1 MTDIS
6 TVGRDNGSAKAQ
18 PPRVRHGLIEDWR
31 DGLGILLLLLVAAFF
46 GALIARFWP
55 EGDDSTKAA
64 NDAASRLAL
73 LETRFQELKS
83 PREMAELKD
92 RMTKLEK
99 RVVNAETTLAAFS
112 IGGNLAT
119 LNLTPPAAGGSPTI
133 GTALNQLATPNTAD
147 PRKQINDLAARLA
160 AVETKTTDLQ
170 TAKDSL
176 AKLDTGMTDMTS
188 RIDTLAARLT
198 KVESADVLALARR
211 ASFANAVA
219 NLTRAA
225 QGSAPFKVEYDIVAG
240 MVADDEGLRSIA
252 PAAAKGVPTAG
263 TLIATFGNAADAA
276 NAAVQAEQ
284 AAKSTDWTNRI
295 WSNFTSLVSS
305 RVVGEVQGA
314 STEARIARADV
325 RLKAGDLA
333 AAVRELNAITG
344 AGRKPLTPW
353 LNQATAR
360 VQLEK
365 SLAEL
370 NLRAGESLAAPI
382 GDASSVPQLP
392 TP

>member
-6 TVGRDNGSAKAQ
+6 PVGRDNGSAKAL
-18 PPRVRHGLIEDWR
+18 PPSSRRHGLIEDWR

-64 NDAASRLAL
+64 NDSASRLSV
-73 LETRFQELKS
+73 LESRFQELKS
-83 PREMAELKD
+83 PREMAEIKD

-99 RVVNAETTLAAFS
+99 RVVNAETALAAFS
-112 IGGNLAT
+112 VGGSLAT

-133 GTALNQLATPNTAD
+133 GTALSQLGTPNTID
-147 PRKQINDLAARLA
+147 PRKQIDDLTTRLT
-160 AVETKTTDLQ
+160 AVETKTTELQ
-170 TAKDSL
+170 SAKDSI
-176 AKLDTGMTDMTS
+176 AKIDTGMTDMVS

-219 NLTRAA
+219 NLTRAS
-225 QGSAPFKVEYDIVAG
+225 QGSAPFKTEYDV
-240 MVADDEGLRSIA
+240 VADMVPDDAGLKSIA

-276 NAAVQAEQ
+276 VDAENASKA
-284 AAKSTDWTNRI
+284 TDWSNRI
-295 WSNFTSLVSS
+295 WTNFTALVSS
-305 RVVGEVQGA
+305 RVVGETQGA
-314 STEARIARADV
+314 STESRIARAEV

-333 AAVRELNAITG
+333 AAVRELNAVTG
-344 AGRKPLTPW
+344 PGRKPLNPW
-353 LNQATAR
+353 LTQALAR

-370 NLRAGESLAAPI
+370 NMRAREALASPI
-382 GDASSVPQLP
+382 GDAGTVPQLP
-392 TP
+392 AP

>member
-1 MTDIS
+1 MSDLS
-6 TVGRDNGSAKAQ
+6 SAVRDNGTAKAL
-18 PPRVRHGLIEDWR
+18 PPPTRVRHGLIEDWR

-64 NDAASRLAL
+64 NDAASRLSV

-92 RMTKLEK
+92 RMTKLEA
-99 RVVNAETTLAAFS
+99 RVGNAETAVAAVSVGGGLANL
-112 IGGNLAT
+112 NLAPGT
-119 LNLTPPAAGGSPTI
+119 AGAGPTP
-133 GTALNQLATPNTAD
+133 GTALSTLTVPDA
-147 PRKQINDLAARLA
+147 RKQIDDLAARLT
-160 AVETKTTDLQ
+160 AVETKTTEIQ
-170 TAKDSL
+170 TTKDSL
-176 AKLDTGMTDMTS
+176 AKIDTGMTGMTT

-198 KVESADVLALARR
+198 KVESADILALARR

-219 NLTRAA
+219 NLSRAA
-225 QGSAPFKVEYDIVAG
+225 QGSAPFKVEYDVVAA
-240 MVADDEGLRSIA
+240 MVPEDEGLKSIA

-276 NAAVQAEQ
+276 VDAENAAKANDW
-284 AAKSTDWTNRI
+284 STKIWT
-295 WSNFTSLVSS
+295 NFTSLVSS
-305 RVVGEVQGA
+305 RVVGETQGA
-314 STEARIARADV
+314 STESRIARAEV

-333 AAVRELNAITG
+333 AAVRELNAVTG
-344 AGRKPLTPW
+344 PARKPLTPW
-353 LNQATAR
+353 LNQAQAR

-365 SLAEL
+365 SLADL
-370 NLRAGESLAAPI
+370 NMRARESLAAPI
-382 GDASSVPQLP
+382 GDAGDVPQLP